1 MRHGANDKVEV
12 CALSNNLYALYIGT
26 IFMKVKPLRKSMR
39 ICVYLH
45 FEIFS
50 KYTINYP

>member
-26 IFMKVKPLRKSMR
+26 IFTKVKPLRESMR
-39 ICVYLH
+39 FCVYLR

-50 KYTINYP
+50 K